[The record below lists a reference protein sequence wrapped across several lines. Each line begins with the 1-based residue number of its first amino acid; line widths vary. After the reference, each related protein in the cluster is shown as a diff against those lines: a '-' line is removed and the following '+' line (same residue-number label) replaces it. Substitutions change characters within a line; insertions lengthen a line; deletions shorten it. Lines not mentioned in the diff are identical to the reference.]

1 MTTNPRQRRRREELV
16 AATRKVAR
24 ERGIAATNV
33 RAVAAEA
40 EVSAGA
46 VLYYFT
52 TFDEL
57 MFAAVEGV
65 VEEFYERRRAIAER
79 HEDPRERILALVEA
93 GVPDVI
99 SDDLRIVYESI
110 PLLREQPQYKPLHRS
125 IVERQVMLYRTTIE
139 IGAGLGTFRPA
150 ADAATIAR
158 NLVALEDAYD
168 LYPLIG
174 LELDRAQ
181 SRRNVLSYAE
191 LALGCELG
199 ADLG

>member
-1 MTTNPRQRRRREELV
+1 MTTTTRQARRREELV
-16 AATRKVAR
+16 SATRKVAR

-46 VLYYFT
+46 VLYYFK

-65 VEEFYERRRAIAER
+65 VEEFYERRRTIAER
-79 HEDPRERILALVEA
+79 QEDPRQRIVALVEA
-93 GVPDVI
+93 GVPDDI
-99 SDDLRIVYESI
+99 SDDLRVVYESI
-110 PLLREQPQYKPLHRS
+110 PLLREQPQLKPLHRS

-139 IGAGLGTFRPA
+139 IGAGLGVFRLA
-150 ADAATIAR
+150 SDAATIAR
-158 NLVALEDAYD
+158 NIVALEDAYD

-174 LELDRAQ
+174 VELDRAQ

-199 ADLG
+199 